1 MKTILVKTPS
11 ASYSVYVSS
20 KQKFWGQPLKS
31 LIGKLPVVVITSPKV
46 AKHTFNILKME
57 LKRLEI
63 PFQVL
68 LIPDGESSKNIFTAM
83 KAWQGLV
90 KLKSN
95 RSTRILLLGGGVIG
109 DMGGFA
115 ASTFLRGLS
124 FIQIPT
130 TLVGQ
135 VDSSIGGKLGID
147 LPQGKNLVGVF
158 KQPQAVLCHIP
169 FLKTLPEREI
179 RGGLGEVIKYGIIC
193 DKALFDR
200 VMKDKEKI
208 LNRDEE
214 ILFEIVCR
222 SIAIKAQI
230 VSADEKETSG
240 LRMILNLGHTFGHAM
255 ERLTSYR
262 KYLHGEA
269 VGLGLIMA
277 AGISHKL
284 GLCSVQ
290 TELQIRQAVKS
301 VGLPVQ
307 IPHFSKTQWIQ
318 ALEVDKKSRGG
329 MIHFIG
335 VKTIGTVKIL
345 PLAPK
350 RLVEFL

>member
-1 MKTILVKTPS
+1 
-11 ASYSVYVSS
+11 
-20 KQKFWGQPLKS
+20 
-31 LIGKLPVVVITSPKV
+31 
-46 AKHTFNILKME
+46 
-57 LKRLEI
+57 
-63 PFQVL
+63 
-68 LIPDGESSKNIFTAM
+68 
-83 KAWQGLV
+83 
-90 KLKSN
+90 
-95 RSTRILLLGGGVIG
+95 
-109 DMGGFA
+109 MGGFA